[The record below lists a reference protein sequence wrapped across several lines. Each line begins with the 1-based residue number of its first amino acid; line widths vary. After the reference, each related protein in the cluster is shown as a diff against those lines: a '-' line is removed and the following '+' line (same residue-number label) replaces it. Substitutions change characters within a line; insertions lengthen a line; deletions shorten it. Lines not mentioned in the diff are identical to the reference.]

1 MTALTNNNYIK
12 PELKIMKHCR
22 KWIFVFPIKKK
33 RGFVNKRYYPILC
46 AKATFYAQK
55 KFIYNKNFIL
65 YLSIFKPIVYLVY
78 FTFICYIILKKGDD
92 HTVSSSQFSLNVD
105 FNADE

>member
-1 MTALTNNNYIK
+1 MILFINK
-12 PELKIMKHCR
+12 PNCL
-22 KWIFVFPIKKK
+22 
-33 RGFVNKRYYPILC
+33 
-46 AKATFYAQK
+46 
-55 KFIYNKNFIL
+55 
-65 YLSIFKPIVYLVY
+65 YLVY